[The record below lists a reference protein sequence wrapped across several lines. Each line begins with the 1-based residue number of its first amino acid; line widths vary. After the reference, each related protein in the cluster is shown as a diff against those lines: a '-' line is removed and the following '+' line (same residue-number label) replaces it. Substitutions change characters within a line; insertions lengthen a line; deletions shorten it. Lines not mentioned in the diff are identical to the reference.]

1 MLIMGAKRGDRLAPP
16 GRLGGWEARFAT
28 SEAAK
33 GWEELCRTARSNT
46 WEAWV
51 VLTGRPITPENASR
65 QHRLRGQLGSR
76 EVSGDLL
83 EQWQYEVTSS
93 GRIWYC
99 PDPNRRITWVVAAST
114 AHPKLTE

>member
-1 MLIMGAKRGDRLAPP
+1 MAPP
-16 GRLGGWEARFAT
+16 GRPGGWEVRFAT

-51 VLTGRPITPENASR
+51 VLTERPTTPENRAR
-65 QHRLRGQLGSR
+65 QQRLKGSLKHHEIRGR
-76 EVSGDLL
+76 TL
-83 EQWQYEVTSS
+83 EQWQYEVTAG

-99 PDPNRRITWVVAAST
+99 PDQETSTVWLVVAGPG
-114 AHPKLTE
+114 HPKITE